1 MHRARGQDPPRA
13 DQRSSS
19 GGRMTSQLLAQLA
32 IFVISAFLGFELISR
47 VPNLLHTPLMSAT
60 NAIHGIVL
68 VGAIIALASAS
79 DGFTATVGLIAVVFG
94 AMNVVGG
101 FWVTTRMLGMF
112 GPPKKR
118 VKKREEWP
126 LQVAP
131 FLAYL
136 AAAALFIYGIR
147 RLRTPETARSGN
159 TLAAVGMVIALV
171 ATIFVADIDRVLGA
185 LEIGAGVLV
194 GSMIGAVAA
203 QRVQMTAMPQMVAA
217 FNGVGGA
224 AAALV
229 AVSEFYRVEALGVVQ
244 ETLVSAITVLLSV
257 IIGTISFSG
266 SIIAFVKL
274 QELALGG
281 SVTFPLQQVVNALI
295 ALSILLLSANIVADG
310 AILPFLSPLAS
321 LYVILGAALLL
332 GVLFVIPIGGAGMSI
347 VISLLNAFTGLAAA
361 ASGFVLSN
369 YALIISGT
377 LVGASGTILTR
388 LMSGA
393 LGRPLG
399 KIIFAGIAASGTSS
413 GGQQQDRE
421 VNDASAS
428 EVGEYLADDA
438 EKVIVVP
445 GYGLAVAQAQQAM
458 RDLVET
464 LESEGKEVLFG
475 IHPVAGRMPG
485 HMNVLLT
492 EVGIPYEKLYD
503 LEDINPEFEETDAAI
518 IVGANDVVN
527 PAANDP
533 EQDSPISGMP
543 ILNVEAAD
551 RVIFIKRSLSPGFA
565 GVDNPLFYDTE
576 KTMMLFSDAKQG
588 LQDLNEAVKNG

>member
-1 MHRARGQDPPRA
+1 M
-13 DQRSSS
+13 
-19 GGRMTSQLLAQLA
+19 
-32 IFVISAFLGFELISR
+32 
-47 VPNLLHTPLMSAT
+47 
-60 NAIHGIVL
+60 
-68 VGAIIALASAS
+68 
-79 DGFTATVGLIAVVFG
+79 
-94 AMNVVGG
+94 
-101 FWVTTRMLGMF
+101 
-112 GPPKKR
+112 
-118 VKKREEWP
+118 
-126 LQVAP
+126 QVAP
-131 FLAYL
+131 FIAYL

-159 TLAAVGMVIALV
+159 TLAAVGMVIALI
-171 ATIFVADIDRVLGA
+171 ATVFVADIDNVLSVGQ
-185 LEIGAGVLV
+185 ISVGVLI
-194 GSMIGAVAA
+194 GSVLGAVAA

-217 FNGVGGA
+217 FNGVGGG

-229 AVSEFYRVEALGVVQ
+229 AVSEFYRVEALGQ
-244 ETLVSAITVLLSV
+244 GHETFVAAIAVLLSV
-257 IIGTISFSG
+257 IIGTVSFAG
-266 SIIAFVKL
+266 STIAFIKL
-274 QELALGG
+274 QELALTG
-281 SVTFPLQQVVNALI
+281 SVTFPLQQVVNAAIFLG
-295 ALSILLLSANIVADG
+295 ILLLSANILAGGLV
-310 AILPFLSPLAS
+310 LSALVS
-321 LYVILGAALLL
+321 LYLILAASLLL
-332 GVLFVIPIGGAGMSI
+332 GVLFVIPIGGADMPI

-413 GGQQQDRE
+413 GGQQEDRE

-438 EKVIVVP
+438 EKVIIVP

-503 LEDINPEFEETDAAI
+503 LEDINPEFDDADAAI

-527 PAANDP
+527 PSANDP
-533 EQDSPISGMP
+533 EMESPISGMP
-543 ILNVEAAD
+543 VLTVENAEH
-551 RVIFIKRSLSPGFA
+551 VIFIKRSLSPGFA

-588 LQDLNEAVKNG
+588 LQDLNEAVKNS

>member
-1 MHRARGQDPPRA
+1 
-13 DQRSSS
+13 
-19 GGRMTSQLLAQLA
+19 
-32 IFVISAFLGFELISR
+32 
-47 VPNLLHTPLMSAT
+47 
-60 NAIHGIVL
+60 
-68 VGAIIALASAS
+68 
-79 DGFTATVGLIAVVFG
+79 
-94 AMNVVGG
+94 
-101 FWVTTRMLGMF
+101 
-112 GPPKKR
+112 
-118 VKKREEWP
+118 

-171 ATIFVADIDRVLGA
+171 ATIFVADIDKVLSA
-185 LEIGAGVLV
+185 AQIGVGVLV
-194 GSMIGAVAA
+194 GSVLGAVAA

-217 FNGVGGA
+217 FNGVGGG

-229 AVSEFYRVEALGVVQ
+229 AVSEFYRVEALGQ
-244 ETLVSAITVLLSV
+244 GHETLVSAVAVLLSV
-257 IIGTISFSG
+257 IIGTVSFAG
-266 SIIAFVKL
+266 SIIAFIKL
-274 QELALGG
+274 QELALTG
-281 SVTFPLQQVVNALI
+281 SVTFPLQQVVNAVIFLG
-295 ALSILLLSANIVADG
+295 ILLLSANVLAG
-310 AILPFLSPLAS
+310 GLVLSPLIS
-321 LYVILGAALLL
+321 LYLILGASLLL
-332 GVLFVIPIGGAGMSI
+332 GVLFVIPIGGADMPI

-399 KIIFAGIAASGTSS
+399 KIIFAGIAASG
-413 GGQQQDRE
+413 GGGSEQQEDRE
-421 VNDASAS
+421 VNDKSAG
-428 EVGEYLADDA
+428 EVGEYLADEA
-438 EKVIVVP
+438 EKVVIVP
-445 GYGLAVAQAQQAM
+445 GYGLAVAQAQQAL
-458 RDLVET
+458 RELVET

-503 LEDINPEFEETDAAI
+503 LEDINPEFEDTDAAI

-527 PAANDP
+527 PSANDP
-533 EQDSPISGMP
+533 EVESPISGMP
-543 ILNVEAAD
+543 VLTVENAEH
-551 RVIFIKRSLSPGFA
+551 VIFIKRSLSPGFA

>member
-1 MHRARGQDPPRA
+1 VQ
-13 DQRSSS
+13 
-19 GGRMTSQLLAQLA
+19 
-32 IFVISAFLGFELISR
+32 
-47 VPNLLHTPLMSAT
+47 
-60 NAIHGIVL
+60 
-68 VGAIIALASAS
+68 
-79 DGFTATVGLIAVVFG
+79 
-94 AMNVVGG
+94 
-101 FWVTTRMLGMF
+101 FWT
-112 GPPKKR
+112 
-118 VKKREEWP
+118 
-126 LQVAP
+126 

-136 AAAALFIYGIR
+136 VAAALFITGIR
-147 RLRTPETARSGN
+147 RLRRPETARSGN
-159 TLAAVGMVIALV
+159 TIAAVGMMIALV
-171 ATIFVADIDRVLGA
+171 ATIFVADIHKTLGA
-185 LEIGAGVLV
+185 VEIGAGVLV
-194 GSMIGAVAA
+194 GSVIGAVAA

-229 AVSEFYRVEALGVVQ
+229 AVSEFYRVEALGGGH

-257 IIGTISFSG
+257 VIGTISFSG

-274 QELALGG
+274 QELALSG

-295 ALSILLLSANIVADG
+295 ALSILVLAANIVTDG
-310 AILPFLSPLAS
+310 AILPFLSPLVS

-332 GVLFVIPIGGAGMSI
+332 GVLFVMPIGGADMPI

-361 ASGFVLSN
+361 ASGFVLDN

-388 LMSGA
+388 NMSSA

-399 KIIFAGIAASGTSS
+399 KIIFAGIAASGTSK
-413 GGQQQDRE
+413 GGDQEERD
-421 VNDASAS
+421 VHDASPE
-428 EVGEYLADDA
+428 EVGEFLSNEA
-438 EKVIVVP
+438 EKVVIVP
-445 GYGLAVAQAQQAM
+445 GYGLAVAQAQGAI
-458 RDLVET
+458 RELTEA

-492 EVGIPYEKLYD
+492 EAGIPYEKLYD
-503 LEDINPEFEETDAAI
+503 LEDINPEFEDADAAI

-551 RVIFIKRSLSPGFA
+551 RIVFIKRSLSPGFA

-588 LQDLNEAVKNG
+588 LQDVISAIKS

>member
-1 MHRARGQDPPRA
+1 V
-13 DQRSSS
+13 
-19 GGRMTSQLLAQLA
+19 QLWTF
-32 IFVISAFLGFELISR
+32 I
-47 VPNLLHTPLMSAT
+47 
-60 NAIHGIVL
+60 
-68 VGAIIALASAS
+68 
-79 DGFTATVGLIAVVFG
+79 
-94 AMNVVGG
+94 
-101 FWVTTRMLGMF
+101 
-112 GPPKKR
+112 
-118 VKKREEWP
+118 
-126 LQVAP
+126 
-131 FLAYL
+131 AYL
-136 AAAALFIYGIR
+136 VAAALFIVGIR
-147 RLRTPETARSGN
+147 RLRRPETARSGN

-171 ATIFVADIDRVLGA
+171 ATIFVADIHRALGA
-185 LEIGAGVLV
+185 VEIGAGVLV
-194 GSMIGAVAA
+194 GSVIGAVAA

-229 AVSEFYRVEALGVVQ
+229 AVSEFYRVEALGVGQ
-244 ETLVSAITVLLSV
+244 ETSVSAIAVLLSV

-295 ALSILLLSANIVADG
+295 ALAILLLAANIVAGG
-310 AILPFLSPLAS
+310 AIAEAVGLPLSPLVS
-321 LYVILGAALLL
+321 LYVILGLALLL
-332 GVLFVIPIGGAGMSI
+332 GVLFVIPIGGADMPI

-361 ASGFVLSN
+361 ASGFVLDN

-377 LVGASGTILTR
+377 LVGASGTILTQN
-388 LMSGA
+388 MSSA

-399 KIIFAGIAASGTSS
+399 KIIFAGIAASGTSQ
-413 GGQQQDRE
+413 GGGAEDRE
-421 VNDASAS
+421 VHDASAG
-428 EVGEYLADDA
+428 EVAEILADEA
-438 EKVIVVP
+438 EKVVIVP
-445 GYGLAVAQAQQAM
+445 GYGLAVAQAQGAL
-458 RDLVET
+458 RELTEA

-503 LEDINPEFEETDAAI
+503 LEEINPEFEETDAAI

-576 KTMMLFSDAKQG
+576 KTMMHFSDAKQG
-588 LQDLNEAVKNG
+588 LQDVTSALKNS

>member
-1 MHRARGQDPPRA
+1 
-13 DQRSSS
+13 
-19 GGRMTSQLLAQLA
+19 
-32 IFVISAFLGFELISR
+32 
-47 VPNLLHTPLMSAT
+47 
-60 NAIHGIVL
+60 
-68 VGAIIALASAS
+68 
-79 DGFTATVGLIAVVFG
+79 
-94 AMNVVGG
+94 
-101 FWVTTRMLGMF
+101 
-112 GPPKKR
+112 
-118 VKKREEWP
+118 

-159 TLAAVGMVIALV
+159 TLAAIGMVIALI
-171 ATIFVADIDRVLGA
+171 ATIFVADIDRVLSA
-185 LEIGAGVLV
+185 AEIGAGVLV
-194 GSMIGAVAA
+194 GSVLGAVAA
-203 QRVQMTAMPQMVAA
+203 QRVHMTAMPQMVAA
-217 FNGVGGA
+217 FNGVGGG

-229 AVSEFYRVEALGVVQ
+229 AVSEFYRVEALGQ
-244 ETLVSAITVLLSV
+244 GHETLASAVAVLLSV
-257 IIGTISFSG
+257 IIGTVSFAG
-266 SIIAFVKL
+266 SIIAFIKL
-274 QELALGG
+274 QELALTG
-281 SVTFPLQQVVNALI
+281 SVTFPLQQVVNAAIFLG
-295 ALSILLLSANIVADG
+295 ILLLSANILAGGIV
-310 AILPFLSPLAS
+310 LSPLVS
-321 LYVILGAALLL
+321 LYLILGASLLL
-332 GVLFVIPIGGAGMSI
+332 GVLFVIPIGGADMPI

-399 KIIFAGIAASGTSS
+399 KIIFAGIAASGDS
-413 GGQQQDRE
+413 GSEQQEDRE
-421 VNDASAS
+421 VNDRSAG
-428 EVGEYLADDA
+428 EVGEYLADEA
-438 EKVIVVP
+438 EKVVIVP
-445 GYGLAVAQAQQAM
+445 GYGLAVAQAQQAL

-503 LEDINPEFEETDAAI
+503 LEDINPEFDDADAAI

-527 PAANDP
+527 PSANDP
-533 EQDSPISGMP
+533 EVESPISGMP
-543 ILNVEAAD
+543 VLTVENAEH
-551 RVIFIKRSLSPGFA
+551 VIFIKRSLNPGFA

-576 KTMMLFSDAKQG
+576 KTIMLFSDAKQG
-588 LQDLNEAVKNG
+588 LHDLNEAVKNS

>member
-1 MHRARGQDPPRA
+1 
-13 DQRSSS
+13 
-19 GGRMTSQLLAQLA
+19 
-32 IFVISAFLGFELISR
+32 
-47 VPNLLHTPLMSAT
+47 
-60 NAIHGIVL
+60 
-68 VGAIIALASAS
+68 
-79 DGFTATVGLIAVVFG
+79 
-94 AMNVVGG
+94 
-101 FWVTTRMLGMF
+101 
-112 GPPKKR
+112 
-118 VKKREEWP
+118 

-171 ATIFVADIDRVLGA
+171 ATIFVADIDRVLSA
-185 LEIGAGVLV
+185 AEIGVGVLV
-194 GSMIGAVAA
+194 GSVLGAVAA

-217 FNGVGGA
+217 FNGVGGG

-229 AVSEFYRVEALGVVQ
+229 AVSEFYRVEALGQGQ
-244 ETLVSAITVLLSV
+244 ETLFSAIAVLISV
-257 IIGTISFSG
+257 IIGTLSFAG
-266 SIIAFVKL
+266 SIIAFIKL
-274 QELALGG
+274 QELALTG
-281 SVTFPLQQVVNALI
+281 SVTFPLQQVVNAAIFLG
-295 ALSILLLSANIVADG
+295 ILLLSANILAGGLV
-310 AILPFLSPLAS
+310 LSPLVS
-321 LYVILGAALLL
+321 LYLILGASLLL
-332 GVLFVIPIGGAGMSI
+332 GVLFVIPIGGADMPI

-399 KIIFAGIAASGTSS
+399 KIIFAGIAASG
-413 GGQQQDRE
+413 GGGSEQQEDRE
-421 VNDASAS
+421 VNDASAG
-428 EVGEYLADDA
+428 EVGEYLADEA
-438 EKVIVVP
+438 EKVVIVP

-503 LEDINPEFEETDAAI
+503 LEDINPEFEDADAAI

-527 PAANDP
+527 PSANDP
-533 EQDSPISGMP
+533 EVESPISGMP
-543 ILNVEAAD
+543 VLTVENAEH
-551 RVIFIKRSLSPGFA
+551 VIFIKRSLSPGFA
-565 GVDNPLFYDTE
+565 GVDNPLFYDTD

-588 LQDLNEAVKNG
+588 LQEIVEAVKNG

>member
-1 MHRARGQDPPRA
+1 
-13 DQRSSS
+13 
-19 GGRMTSQLLAQLA
+19 
-32 IFVISAFLGFELISR
+32 
-47 VPNLLHTPLMSAT
+47 
-60 NAIHGIVL
+60 
-68 VGAIIALASAS
+68 
-79 DGFTATVGLIAVVFG
+79 
-94 AMNVVGG
+94 
-101 FWVTTRMLGMF
+101 
-112 GPPKKR
+112 
-118 VKKREEWP
+118 

-159 TLAAVGMVIALV
+159 TLAAIGMVIALI
-171 ATIFVADIDRVLGA
+171 ATIFVADIDNVLSVG
-185 LEIGAGVLV
+185 EISAGVVV
-194 GSMIGAVAA
+194 GAVIGAVAA

-217 FNGVGGA
+217 FNGVGGG

-229 AVSEFYRVEALGVVQ
+229 AVSEFYRVEALGQGQ
-244 ETLVSAITVLLSV
+244 ETLVAAVAVLLSV
-257 IIGTISFSG
+257 IIGTVSFAG
-266 SIIAFVKL
+266 SIIAFIKL
-274 QELALGG
+274 QELALTG
-281 SVTFPLQQVVNALI
+281 SVTFPLQQVVNAAIFLG
-295 ALSILLLSANIVADG
+295 ILLLSANILAGGLV
-310 AILPFLSPLAS
+310 LSPLVS
-321 LYVILGAALLL
+321 LYLILGASLLL
-332 GVLFVIPIGGAGMSI
+332 GVLFVIPIGGADMPI

-393 LGRPLG
+393 LGRPLS
-399 KIIFAGIAASGTSS
+399 KIIFAGIAASGS
-413 GGQQQDRE
+413 GGSEQEEDRE
-421 VNDASAS
+421 VNDKSAG
-428 EVGEYLADDA
+428 EVGEYLADEA
-438 EKVIVVP
+438 EKVVIVP

-503 LEDINPEFEETDAAI
+503 LEDINPEFEDADAAI

-527 PAANDP
+527 PSANDP
-533 EQDSPISGMP
+533 EVESPISGMP
-543 ILNVEAAD
+543 VLTVENAKH
-551 RVIFIKRSLSPGFA
+551 VIFIKRSLSPGFA
-565 GVDNPLFYDTE
+565 GVDNPLFYDTD

>member
-1 MHRARGQDPPRA
+1 
-13 DQRSSS
+13 
-19 GGRMTSQLLAQLA
+19 
-32 IFVISAFLGFELISR
+32 
-47 VPNLLHTPLMSAT
+47 
-60 NAIHGIVL
+60 
-68 VGAIIALASAS
+68 
-79 DGFTATVGLIAVVFG
+79 
-94 AMNVVGG
+94 
-101 FWVTTRMLGMF
+101 
-112 GPPKKR
+112 
-118 VKKREEWP
+118 
-126 LQVAP
+126 
-131 FLAYL
+131 LAYL

-159 TLAAVGMVIALV
+159 TLAAIGMVIALI
-171 ATIFVADIDRVLGA
+171 ATIFVADIDNVLSVGQ
-185 LEIGAGVLV
+185 ISVGVLI
-194 GSMIGAVAA
+194 GSVLGAVAA

-217 FNGVGGA
+217 FNGVGGG

-229 AVSEFYRVEALGVVQ
+229 AVSEFYRVEALGQ
-244 ETLVSAITVLLSV
+244 GHETLVSAIAVLLSV
-257 IIGTISFSG
+257 IIGTVSFAG
-266 SIIAFVKL
+266 STIAFIKL
-274 QELALGG
+274 QELALTG
-281 SVTFPLQQVVNALI
+281 SVTFPLQQVVNAAIFLG
-295 ALSILLLSANIVADG
+295 ILLLSANILAGGLV
-310 AILPFLSPLAS
+310 LSPLVS
-321 LYVILGAALLL
+321 LYLILGASLLL
-332 GVLFVIPIGGAGMSI
+332 GVLFVIPIGGADMPI

-399 KIIFAGIAASGTSS
+399 KIIFAGIAASG
-413 GGQQQDRE
+413 GGGSEQQEDRE
-421 VNDASAS
+421 VNDKSAG
-428 EVGEYLADDA
+428 EVGEYLADEA
-438 EKVIVVP
+438 EKVVIVP
-445 GYGLAVAQAQQAM
+445 GYGLAVAQAQQAL

-503 LEDINPEFEETDAAI
+503 LEDINPEFDDADAAI

-527 PAANDP
+527 PSANDP
-533 EQDSPISGMP
+533 EVESPISGMP
-543 ILNVEAAD
+543 VLTVENAEH
-551 RVIFIKRSLSPGFA
+551 VIFIKRSLSPGFA

-588 LQDLNEAVKNG
+588 LHDLNEAVKNG

>member
-1 MHRARGQDPPRA
+1 V
-13 DQRSSS
+13 
-19 GGRMTSQLLAQLA
+19 QLWTF
-32 IFVISAFLGFELISR
+32 I
-47 VPNLLHTPLMSAT
+47 
-60 NAIHGIVL
+60 
-68 VGAIIALASAS
+68 
-79 DGFTATVGLIAVVFG
+79 
-94 AMNVVGG
+94 
-101 FWVTTRMLGMF
+101 
-112 GPPKKR
+112 
-118 VKKREEWP
+118 
-126 LQVAP
+126 
-131 FLAYL
+131 AYL
-136 AAAALFIYGIR
+136 VAAALFIVGIR
-147 RLRTPETARSGN
+147 RLRRPETARSGN

-171 ATIFVADIDRVLGA
+171 ATIFVADIHRALGA
-185 LEIGAGVLV
+185 VEIGAGVLV
-194 GSMIGAVAA
+194 GSVIGAVAA

-229 AVSEFYRVEALGVVQ
+229 AVSEFYRVEALGVGQ
-244 ETLVSAITVLLSV
+244 ETSVSAIAVLLSV

-295 ALSILLLSANIVADG
+295 ALAILLLAANIVAGG
-310 AILPFLSPLAS
+310 AIAEAVGLPLSPLVS
-321 LYVILGAALLL
+321 LYVILGLALLL
-332 GVLFVIPIGGAGMSI
+332 GVLFVIPIGGADMPI

-361 ASGFVLSN
+361 ASGFVLDN

-377 LVGASGTILTR
+377 LVGASGTILTQN
-388 LMSGA
+388 MSSA

-399 KIIFAGIAASGTSS
+399 KIIFAGIAASGTSQ
-413 GGQQQDRE
+413 GGGAEDRE
-421 VNDASAS
+421 VHDASAG
-428 EVGEYLADDA
+428 EVAEILADEA
-438 EKVIVVP
+438 EKVVIVP
-445 GYGLAVAQAQQAM
+445 GYGLAVAQAQGAL
-458 RDLVET
+458 RELTEA

-503 LEDINPEFEETDAAI
+503 LEEINPEFEETDAAI

-588 LQDLNEAVKNG
+588 LQDVTSALKNS

>member
-1 MHRARGQDPPRA
+1 
-13 DQRSSS
+13 
-19 GGRMTSQLLAQLA
+19 
-32 IFVISAFLGFELISR
+32 
-47 VPNLLHTPLMSAT
+47 
-60 NAIHGIVL
+60 
-68 VGAIIALASAS
+68 
-79 DGFTATVGLIAVVFG
+79 
-94 AMNVVGG
+94 
-101 FWVTTRMLGMF
+101 
-112 GPPKKR
+112 
-118 VKKREEWP
+118 

-131 FLAYL
+131 FIAYL

-159 TLAAVGMVIALV
+159 TLAAVGMVIALI
-171 ATIFVADIDRVLGA
+171 ATIFVADIDNVLSVGQ
-185 LEIGAGVLV
+185 ISVGVLI
-194 GSMIGAVAA
+194 GSVVGAVAA

-217 FNGVGGA
+217 FNGVGGG

-229 AVSEFYRVEALGVVQ
+229 AVSEFYRVEALGQGQ
-244 ETLVSAITVLLSV
+244 ETLVSAIAVLLSV
-257 IIGTISFSG
+257 IIGTVSFAG
-266 SIIAFVKL
+266 STIAFIKL
-274 QELALGG
+274 QELALTG
-281 SVTFPLQQVVNALI
+281 SVTFPLQQVVNAAIFLG
-295 ALSILLLSANIVADG
+295 ILLLSANILAGGLV
-310 AILPFLSPLAS
+310 LSPLVSLYLILAAS
-321 LYVILGAALLL
+321 LVL
-332 GVLFVIPIGGAGMSI
+332 GVLFVIPIGGADMPI

-399 KIIFAGIAASGTSS
+399 KIIFAGIAASG
-413 GGQQQDRE
+413 GGGSEQQEDRE
-421 VNDASAS
+421 VNDKSAG

-438 EKVIVVP
+438 EKVVIVP
-445 GYGLAVAQAQQAM
+445 GYGLAVAQAQQAL

-503 LEDINPEFEETDAAI
+503 LEDINPEFEDTDAAI

-527 PAANDP
+527 PSANDP
-533 EQDSPISGMP
+533 EVESPISGMP
-543 ILNVEAAD
+543 VLTVENAEH
-551 RVIFIKRSLSPGFA
+551 VIFIKRSLSPGFA

>member
-1 MHRARGQDPPRA
+1 
-13 DQRSSS
+13 
-19 GGRMTSQLLAQLA
+19 
-32 IFVISAFLGFELISR
+32 
-47 VPNLLHTPLMSAT
+47 
-60 NAIHGIVL
+60 
-68 VGAIIALASAS
+68 
-79 DGFTATVGLIAVVFG
+79 
-94 AMNVVGG
+94 
-101 FWVTTRMLGMF
+101 
-112 GPPKKR
+112 
-118 VKKREEWP
+118 

-159 TLAAVGMVIALV
+159 TLAAIGMVIALI
-171 ATIFVADIDRVLGA
+171 ATIFVADLDGVLSVGQ
-185 LEIGAGVLV
+185 ISIGVLV
-194 GSMIGAVAA
+194 GSVIGAVAA
-203 QRVQMTAMPQMVAA
+203 QRVHMTAMPQMVAA
-217 FNGVGGA
+217 FNGVGGG
-224 AAALV
+224 AAALI
-229 AVSEFYRVEALGVVQ
+229 AVSEFYQVEALGQGQ
-244 ETLVSAITVLLSV
+244 ETIVASIAVLLSV
-257 IIGTISFSG
+257 VIGTVSFAG
-266 SIIAFVKL
+266 SIIAFTKL
-274 QELALGG
+274 QELALTG
-281 SVTFPLQQVVNALI
+281 SVTFPLQQVVNAAIFLV
-295 ALSILLLSANIVADG
+295 ILLLSVNILAGGIV
-310 AILPFLSPLAS
+310 LSPLVS
-321 LYVILGAALLL
+321 LYLILGAALLL
-332 GVLFVIPIGGAGMSI
+332 GVLFVIPIGGADMPI

-413 GGQQQDRE
+413 GGQQEERE

-428 EVGEYLADDA
+428 EVGEYLADEA
-438 EKVIVVP
+438 EKVVIVP

-503 LEDINPEFEETDAAI
+503 LEDINPEFDDADAAI

-527 PAANDP
+527 PSANDP
-533 EQDSPISGMP
+533 EVESPISGMP
-543 ILNVEAAD
+543 VLTVENAEH
-551 RVIFIKRSLSPGFA
+551 VIFIKRSLSPGFA

>member
-1 MHRARGQDPPRA
+1 
-13 DQRSSS
+13 
-19 GGRMTSQLLAQLA
+19 
-32 IFVISAFLGFELISR
+32 V
-47 VPNLLHTPLMSAT
+47 
-60 NAIHGIVL
+60 
-68 VGAIIALASAS
+68 
-79 DGFTATVGLIAVVFG
+79 
-94 AMNVVGG
+94 
-101 FWVTTRMLGMF
+101 
-112 GPPKKR
+112 
-118 VKKREEWP
+118 
-126 LQVAP
+126 QVWT

-136 AAAALFIYGIR
+136 VAAALFITGIR
-147 RLRTPETARSGN
+147 RLRRPETARSGN
-159 TLAAVGMVIALV
+159 TIAAVGMVIALV
-171 ATIFVADIDRVLGA
+171 ATIFVANIDEA
-185 LEIGAGVLV
+185 LSTVEIGVGVLV
-194 GSMIGAVAA
+194 GSVIGAVAA

-229 AVSEFYRVEALGVVQ
+229 AVSEFYRVEALGSGQ
-244 ETLVSAITVLLSV
+244 EPLVSAIAVLLSV
-257 IIGTISFSG
+257 VIGTISFSG

-295 ALSILLLSANIVADG
+295 ALSILVLAANIVTDG
-310 AILPFLSPLAS
+310 AILPFLSPLVS

-332 GVLFVIPIGGAGMSI
+332 GVLFVIPIGGADMPI

-361 ASGFVLSN
+361 ASGFVLDN

-377 LVGASGTILTR
+377 LVGASGTILTQN
-388 LMSGA
+388 MSGA

-399 KIIFAGIAASGTSS
+399 KIVFAGIAASGTSK
-413 GGQQQDRE
+413 GGDHEDKE
-421 VNDASAS
+421 VRDASPE
-428 EVGEYLADDA
+428 EVGEFLSDEA
-438 EKVIVVP
+438 EKVVIVP
-445 GYGLAVAQAQQAM
+445 GYGLAVAQAQGAI
-458 RDLVET
+458 RELTEA

-492 EVGIPYEKLYD
+492 EAGIPYGKLYD
-503 LEDINPEFEETDAAI
+503 LEDINPEFEDADAAI

-543 ILNVEAAD
+543 VLNVEAAG

-588 LQDLNEAVKNG
+588 LQDVISAIKR

>member
-1 MHRARGQDPPRA
+1 
-13 DQRSSS
+13 
-19 GGRMTSQLLAQLA
+19 
-32 IFVISAFLGFELISR
+32 
-47 VPNLLHTPLMSAT
+47 
-60 NAIHGIVL
+60 
-68 VGAIIALASAS
+68 
-79 DGFTATVGLIAVVFG
+79 
-94 AMNVVGG
+94 
-101 FWVTTRMLGMF
+101 
-112 GPPKKR
+112 
-118 VKKREEWP
+118 

-171 ATIFVADIDRVLGA
+171 ATIFVADIDKVLSA
-185 LEIGAGVLV
+185 AQIGAGVLV
-194 GSMIGAVAA
+194 GSVLGAVAA
-203 QRVQMTAMPQMVAA
+203 QRVHMTAMPQMVAA
-217 FNGVGGA
+217 FNGVGGG

-229 AVSEFYRVEALGVVQ
+229 AVSEFYRVEALGQ
-244 ETLVSAITVLLSV
+244 GHETLVSAVAVLFSV
-257 IIGTISFSG
+257 IIGTISFAG
-266 SIIAFVKL
+266 SIIAFIKL
-274 QELALGG
+274 QELALTG
-281 SVTFPLQQVVNALI
+281 SVTFPLQQVVNAAIFLG
-295 ALSILLLSANIVADG
+295 ILLLSANILAGGLV
-310 AILPFLSPLAS
+310 LSPLVS
-321 LYVILGAALLL
+321 LYLILGASLLL
-332 GVLFVIPIGGAGMSI
+332 GVLFVIPIGGADMPI

-399 KIIFAGIAASGTSS
+399 KIIFAGIAAAGSS
-413 GGQQQDRE
+413 STEQQEDRE
-421 VNDASAS
+421 VNDRSAG
-428 EVGEYLADDA
+428 EVGEYLADEA
-438 EKVIVVP
+438 QKVVIVP

-503 LEDINPEFEETDAAI
+503 LEDINPEFDDADAAI

-527 PAANDP
+527 PSANDP
-533 EQDSPISGMP
+533 EVESPISGMP
-543 ILNVEAAD
+543 VLNVENAEH
-551 RVIFIKRSLSPGFA
+551 VIFIKRSLSPGFA

>member
-1 MHRARGQDPPRA
+1 
-13 DQRSSS
+13 
-19 GGRMTSQLLAQLA
+19 
-32 IFVISAFLGFELISR
+32 
-47 VPNLLHTPLMSAT
+47 
-60 NAIHGIVL
+60 
-68 VGAIIALASAS
+68 
-79 DGFTATVGLIAVVFG
+79 
-94 AMNVVGG
+94 
-101 FWVTTRMLGMF
+101 
-112 GPPKKR
+112 
-118 VKKREEWP
+118 
-126 LQVAP
+126 LQVAT
-131 FLAYL
+131 FVAYL

-159 TLAAVGMVIALV
+159 TLAAAGMVIALI
-171 ATIFVADIDRVLGA
+171 ATIFVADIDNVLGVGQ
-185 LEIGAGVLV
+185 ISVGVLV
-194 GSMIGAVAA
+194 GAVIGAVAA

-217 FNGVGGA
+217 FNGVGGG
-224 AAALV
+224 AAALI
-229 AVSEFYRVEALGVVQ
+229 AVSEFYRVEALGQGQ
-244 ETLVSAITVLLSV
+244 ETIVASIAVLLSV
-257 IIGTISFSG
+257 VIGTVSFAG
-266 SIIAFVKL
+266 SIIAFTKL
-274 QELALGG
+274 QELALTG
-281 SVTFPLQQVVNALI
+281 SVTFPLQQVVNAAIFLV
-295 ALSILLLSANIVADG
+295 ILLLSVNIIAGGVV
-310 AILPFLSPLAS
+310 LSPLVS
-321 LYVILGAALLL
+321 LYLILGAALLL
-332 GVLFVIPIGGAGMSI
+332 GVLFVIPIGGADMPI

-413 GGQQQDRE
+413 GGQQEDRE

-438 EKVIVVP
+438 EKVIIVP

-492 EVGIPYEKLYD
+492 EVGIPYDKLYD
-503 LEDINPEFEETDAAI
+503 LEDINPEFDDADAAI

-527 PAANDP
+527 PSAGDP
-533 EQDSPISGMP
+533 EVESPISGMP
-543 ILNVEAAD
+543 VLTVENAEH
-551 RVIFIKRSLSPGFA
+551 VIFIKRSLSPGFA

>member
-1 MHRARGQDPPRA
+1 
-13 DQRSSS
+13 
-19 GGRMTSQLLAQLA
+19 
-32 IFVISAFLGFELISR
+32 
-47 VPNLLHTPLMSAT
+47 
-60 NAIHGIVL
+60 
-68 VGAIIALASAS
+68 
-79 DGFTATVGLIAVVFG
+79 
-94 AMNVVGG
+94 
-101 FWVTTRMLGMF
+101 
-112 GPPKKR
+112 
-118 VKKREEWP
+118 
-126 LQVAP
+126 LQVAT
-131 FLAYL
+131 FVAYL

-159 TLAAVGMVIALV
+159 TLAAAGMVVALIATV
-171 ATIFVADIDRVLGA
+171 FVADIDDVLSVGQ
-185 LEIGAGVLV
+185 ISIGVLAGGV
-194 GSMIGAVAA
+194 VGAVAA

-217 FNGVGGA
+217 FNGVGGG
-224 AAALV
+224 AAALI
-229 AVSEFYRVEALGVVQ
+229 AVSEFYRVEALGQ
-244 ETLVSAITVLLSV
+244 GEETIVAAIAVLLSV
-257 IIGTISFSG
+257 VIGTVSFAG
-266 SIIAFVKL
+266 SIIAFTKL
-274 QELALGG
+274 QELALTG
-281 SVTFPLQQVVNALI
+281 SVTFPLQQVVNAAIFLVI
-295 ALSILLLSANIVADG
+295 VLLSVNIVAG
-310 AILPFLSPLAS
+310 GPVLSPLVS
-321 LYVILGAALLL
+321 LYLILAASLLL
-332 GVLFVIPIGGAGMSI
+332 GVLFVIPIGGADMPI

-413 GGQQQDRE
+413 GGQQEDRE

-428 EVGEYLADDA
+428 EVGEYLADEA
-438 EKVIVVP
+438 EKVIIVP

-458 RDLVET
+458 RDLVQT

-492 EVGIPYEKLYD
+492 EVGIPYDKLYD
-503 LEDINPEFEETDAAI
+503 IEDINPEFDDADAAI

-527 PAANDP
+527 PSANDP
-533 EQDSPISGMP
+533 EVESPISGMP
-543 ILNVEAAD
+543 VLTVENAEH
-551 RVIFIKRSLSPGFA
+551 VIFIKRSLSPGFA

-588 LQDLNEAVKNG
+588 LQDLNEAVKNS